1 MFDQLYANLK
11 SLLFPDSDRHAI
23 PMLDGPFRPDNRLE
37 ALEEVGDTIPACD
50 DIAAGEAGEIFVS
63 SGHEI
68 LRLSGPGWET
78 REVYA
83 RFDAEVGALAYT
95 GGSLYAG
102 IFGRGVLLLRS
113 GMEAARLDICAGV
126 PLRCPTAI
134 AVLANGEIAITE
146 GSSLHLPGDWCRDLM
161 ERNSHGRVILAAG
174 DLSTARVL
182 AGGLAWP
189 SGAIAAPDG
198 KELWVCEAWKHRV
211 VAYPLQGGRGPRIVM
226 PNLPGYPAR
235 LTAAPGGELWLAL
248 FALRTQLVE
257 LVLEEDKY
265 RREMMAT
272 IDPSLWIAPSL
283 RATGGYLEPLQGGAI
298 RKLGIIKPWAPARSY
313 GLVVRLSAEGEALES
328 LHSRVGG
335 RHHGITAVR
344 MVDDRL
350 LIASKGGECLLQHPL
365 GDRS

>member
-11 SLLFPDSDRHAI
+11 ALLFPDRDRHAI

-37 ALEEVGDTIPACD
+37 ALDQIGAAIPACD
-50 DIAAGEAGEIFVS
+50 DLACGGDGEIYVS
-63 SGHEI
+63 SGQEL
-68 LRLSGPGWET
+68 LRLSGPNWAN
-78 REVYA
+78 REVFV
-83 RFDAEVGALAYT
+83 RFGSDVGALAFAS
-95 GGSLYAG
+95 GRLYAG
-102 IFGRGVLLLRS
+102 VSGEGVVLLEQGR
-113 GMEAARLDICAGV
+113 EIARLESVAGV

-134 AVLANGEIAITE
+134 AVLANGDIAISE
-146 GSSLHLPGDWCRDLM
+146 GSIRHPPGDWCRDLM
-161 ERNSHGRVILAAG
+161 ERNSLGRVIIAAP
-174 DLSTARVL
+174 DLSRSRVI
-182 AGGLAWP
+182 AGNLAWP
-189 SGAIAAPDG
+189 SGLAVARDG
-198 KELWVCEAWKHRV
+198 REILVAEAWRHRLLG
-211 VAYPLQGGRGPRIVM
+211 YPITGGAGVRSVI

-235 LTAAPGGELWLAL
+235 LTAAPDGGIWLAL

-313 GLVVRLSAEGEALES
+313 GLVARLSAEGDVLES

-335 RHHGITAVR
+335 RHHGITSVQVA
-344 MVDDRL
+344 DDRL
-350 LIASKGGECLLQHPL
+350 LVASKGDGCLLQYRF

>member
-11 SLLFPDSDRHAI
+11 ALLFPDRDRHAI

-37 ALEEVGDTIPACD
+37 ALDQIGDAIPACD
-50 DIAAGEAGEIFVS
+50 DIAVGGDGEVYIS
-63 SGHEI
+63 SGQEI
-68 LRLSGPGWET
+68 LRLSGSDWT
-78 REVYA
+78 IHEVFA
-83 RFDAEVGALAYT
+83 RFGCDVGALAFAS
-95 GGSLYAG
+95 GRLYAG
-102 IFGRGVLLLRS
+102 ISGQGVVLIENGR
-113 GMEAARLDICAGV
+113 EIARLESAAGV

-134 AVLANGEIAITE
+134 AVLANGEIAVAE
-146 GSSLHLPGDWCRDLM
+146 GSIRHLPSDWCRDLM
-161 ERNSHGRVILAAG
+161 ERNSHGRVILAAP
-174 DLSTARVL
+174 DLSRSRVI
-182 AGGLAWP
+182 ADDLAWP
-189 SGAIAAPDG
+189 SGVLAAPNG
-198 KELWVCEAWKHRV
+198 RELLVAEAWKHRLI
-211 VAYPLQGGRGPRIVM
+211 AYPLAGGAGPRSFT
-226 PNLPGYPAR
+226 PNFPGYPGR
-235 LTAAPGGELWLAL
+235 LTAAPGGGLWLAL

-272 IDPSLWIAPSL
+272 IDPDLWIAPSL

-313 GLVVRLSAEGEALES
+313 GLVARLSTEGEVLES

-344 MVDDRL
+344 VTGDRL
-350 LIASKGGECLLQHPL
+350 LVASKGGACLLQHPL

>member
-37 ALEEVGDTIPACD
+37 ALVEIGDSIPACD
-50 DIAAGEAGEIFVS
+50 DIAAGQEGEIYVS

-68 LRLSGPGWET
+68 LRLSGPDW
-78 REVYA
+78 RCRDVYA
-83 RFDAEVGALAYT
+83 RFDADVGALAYS
-95 GGSLYAG
+95 GGKLYTAISG
-102 IFGRGVLLLRS
+102 QGVALLHNGL
-113 GMEAARLDICAGV
+113 ETARLDVCGAA

-134 AVLANGEIAITE
+134 AVLPSGDVAITE
-146 GSSLHLPGDWCRDLM
+146 GSSRYLPGDWCRDLM
-161 ERNSHGRVILAAG
+161 ERNVAGRVILATPDLASGRVVAG
-174 DLSTARVL
+174 DL
-182 AGGLAWP
+182 AWP
-189 SGAIAAPDG
+189 GGVIASPDG
-198 KELWVCEAWKHRV
+198 REIWVAEAWKHRV
-211 VAYPLQGGRGPRIVM
+211 LAYSLDGARAPRVVM

-235 LTAAPGGELWLAL
+235 LTSAPGGGLWLAL

-313 GLVVRLSAEGEALES
+313 GLVARLSTDGEALES

-335 RHHGITAVR
+335 RHHGITSVQ
-344 MVDDRL
+344 VVGDRL
-350 LIASKGGECLLQHPL
+350 LVASKGGECLLQHTL
-365 GDRS
+365 GVPS

>member
-37 ALEEVGDTIPACD
+37 ALAEIGGAIPACD
-50 DIAAGEAGEIFVS
+50 DNAAGEAGEIFVS

-68 LRLSGPGWET
+68 LRLSGDNWQIRET
-78 REVYA
+78 YA
-83 RFDAEVGALAYT
+83 RFDADVGALAYAE
-95 GGSLYAG
+95 GRLYAG
-102 IFGRGVLLLRS
+102 IAGQGVVVLEN
-113 GMEAARLDICAGV
+113 GTVTARLDTCAGV
-126 PLRCPTAI
+126 ALRCPTAI
-134 AVLANGEIAITE
+134 AVLASGEIAVTE
-146 GSSLHLPGDWCRDLM
+146 GSSCHLPGDWCRDLM
-161 ERNSHGRVILAAG
+161 ERNSHGRLILAAA
-174 DLSTARVL
+174 DLSGARVI
-182 AGGLAWP
+182 AENLAWP
-189 SGAIAAPDG
+189 SGVVAAPDRA
-198 KELWVCEAWKHRV
+198 EIWVCEAWKHRI

-235 LTAAPGGELWLAL
+235 LTAAPGGGFWLAL

-272 IDPSLWIAPSL
+272 IEPSLWIAPSL

-313 GLVVRLSAEGEALES
+313 GLVARLSAEGEALES

-344 MVDDRL
+344 VVGDRL
-350 LIASKGGECLLQHPL
+350 LIASKGGESLLQHPL